1 MKRLIVMVAAAL
13 VLAVPAVQAQK
24 VNKESLLAK
33 IAKSDAEAADAKK
46 GAKAA
51 TWINRGKAYYEAAAE
66 PTKNLFGNMDAQMM
80 MLTVGQPAS
89 QEQETIGEEGNA
101 RTFEVWVYPYF
112 RAYVLNGKIAAW
124 KQTQQVADGLV
135 EQAIESYNKAY
146 EIAPKTADKVKA
158 GLKQISDFCSQEG
171 NVNLE
176 LGDFKAAAD
185 AFGLAYAAQA
195 GPAYGGAD
203 PELLYY
209 AGYLETVNGVKDPA
223 SYAKGAEYLEKAIA
237 EGYEG
242 EEGLSYYYLFYCYY
256 GQKDADPAY
265 LQKAKQTLLTG
276 LDKYPKSQ
284 RILDGLM
291 SLYTSEEGIGD
302 PADLITR
309 FDAAIAEDPDNVDM
323 WFGRGRI
330 FAALKNNDECIVSF
344 KKVAELA
351 PESFDG
357 YFWTGYFYVEKGNAL
372 NDELNNKPWTGKAAY
387 DEEQKVINDV
397 YAEAVPWFEKALE
410 FKPEDIGTVDYLKS
424 ISFRLRDREGMMEKY
439 NKYNELLQ
447 RIQGQ

>member
-1 MKRLIVMVAAAL
+1 MVAAAL
-13 VLAVPAVQAQK
+13 VLAAPAAEAQK
-24 VNKESLLAK
+24 VNKEALLAK
-33 IAKSDAEAADAKK
+33 IAKSDADVANAKK
-46 GAKAA
+46 GAKAS

-66 PTKNLFGNMDAQMM
+66 PTKSLFANMEAQMM
-80 MLTVGQPAS
+80 RLTVGEPVS
-89 QEQETIGEEGNA
+89 KEQETLGEEGN
-101 RTFEVWVYPYF
+101 TKTYEVWVYPYF
-112 RAYVLNGKIAAW
+112 RAYVLDGKIAAW
-124 KQTQQVADGLV
+124 KLTQRVADGLV
-135 EQAIESYNKAY
+135 ETAIESYAKAY
-146 EIAPKTADKVKA
+146 ELDPKSADRVKA

-195 GPAYGGAD
+195 VPAYGGAD

-209 AGYLETVNGVKDPA
+209 AGYLETVNGSKDPA
-223 SYAKGAEYLEKAIA
+223 SFAKGAEYLEKAIE

-256 GQKDADPAY
+256 GQKDADPAN

-291 SLYTSEEGIGD
+291 SLYTSEEGLGD
-302 PADLITR
+302 PADLISR
-309 FDAAIAEDPDNVDM
+309 FDAAIAEDRDNVDM
-323 WFGRGRI
+323 WFGLGRI
-330 FAALKNNDECIVSF
+330 YAALKNNDECIVAF

-351 PESFDG
+351 PDVFDG
-357 YFWTGYFYVEKGNAL
+357 YFWTGYFYVEKGNAM
-372 NDELNNKPWTGKAAY
+372 NEELNNKPWTGKAAY
-387 DEEQKVINDV
+387 DEEQKVINAV
-397 YAEAVPWFEKALE
+397 YAEAIPWFEKALE
-410 FKPEDIGTVDYLKS
+410 IKPNDLNTVDYLKS
-424 ISFRLRDREGMMEKY
+424 ISFRLRDEEGMMEKY

-447 RIQGQ
+447 QIQAQ

>member
-1 MKRLIVMVAAAL
+1 MVAAAL
-13 VLAVPAVQAQK
+13 VLAAPAAEAQK
-24 VNKESLLAK
+24 VNKEALLAK
-33 IAKSDAEAADAKK
+33 IAKSDADVANAKK
-46 GAKAA
+46 GAKAS

-66 PTKNLFGNMDAQMM
+66 PTKSLFANMEAQMM
-80 MLTVGQPAS
+80 RLTVGEPVS
-89 QEQETIGEEGNA
+89 KEQETLGEEGN
-101 RTFEVWVYPYF
+101 TKTYEVWVYPYF
-112 RAYVLNGKIAAW
+112 RAYVLDGKIAAW
-124 KQTQQVADGLV
+124 KLTQRVADGLV
-135 EQAIESYNKAY
+135 ETAIESYAKAY
-146 EIAPKTADKVKA
+146 ELDPKSADRVKA

-195 GPAYGGAD
+195 VPAYGGAD

-209 AGYLETVNGVKDPA
+209 AGYLETVNGSKDPA
-223 SYAKGAEYLEKAIA
+223 SFAKGAEYLEKAIE

-242 EEGLSYYYLFYCYY
+242 EEGLSYYYLYYCYY
-256 GQKDADPAY
+256 GQKDADPAN

-291 SLYTSEEGIGD
+291 SLYTSEEGLGD
-302 PADLITR
+302 PADLISR

-323 WFGRGRI
+323 WFGLGRI
-330 FAALKNNDECIVSF
+330 YAALKNNDECIVAF

-351 PESFDG
+351 PDVFDG
-357 YFWTGYFYVEKGNAL
+357 YFWTGYFYVEKGNAM
-372 NDELNNKPWTGKAAY
+372 NEELNNKPWTGKAAY
-387 DEEQKVINDV
+387 DEEQKVINAV
-397 YAEAVPWFEKALE
+397 YAEAIPWFEKALE
-410 FKPEDIGTVDYLKS
+410 IKPNDLNTVDYLKS
-424 ISFRLRDREGMMEKY
+424 ISFRLRDEEGMMEKY

-447 RIQGQ
+447 QIQAQ

>member
-1 MKRLIVMVAAAL
+1 MVAAAL
-13 VLAVPAVQAQK
+13 VLAAPAAEAQK
-24 VNKESLLAK
+24 VNKEALLAK
-33 IAKSDAEAADAKK
+33 IAKSDADVANAKK
-46 GAKAA
+46 GAKAS

-66 PTKNLFGNMDAQMM
+66 PTKSLFANMEAQMM
-80 MLTVGQPAS
+80 RLTVGEPVS
-89 QEQETIGEEGNA
+89 KEQETLGEEGN
-101 RTFEVWVYPYF
+101 TKTYEVWVYPYF
-112 RAYVLNGKIAAW
+112 RAYVLDGKIAAW
-124 KQTQQVADGLV
+124 KLTQRVADGLV
-135 EQAIESYNKAY
+135 ETAIESYAKAY
-146 EIAPKTADKVKA
+146 ELDPKSADRVKA

-195 GPAYGGAD
+195 VPAYGGAD

-209 AGYLETVNGVKDPA
+209 AGYLETVNGSKDPA
-223 SYAKGAEYLEKAIA
+223 SFAKGAEYLEKAIE

-256 GQKDADPAY
+256 GQKDADPAN

-291 SLYTSEEGIGD
+291 SLYTSEEGLGD
-302 PADLITR
+302 PADLISH

-323 WFGRGRI
+323 WFGLGRI
-330 FAALKNNDECIVSF
+330 YAALKNNDECIVAF

-351 PESFDG
+351 PDVFDG
-357 YFWTGYFYVEKGNAL
+357 YFWTGYFYVEKGNAM
-372 NDELNNKPWTGKAAY
+372 NEELNNKPWTGKAAY
-387 DEEQKVINDV
+387 DEEQKVINAV
-397 YAEAVPWFEKALE
+397 YAEAIPWFEKALE
-410 FKPEDIGTVDYLKS
+410 IKPNDLNTVDYLKS
-424 ISFRLRDREGMMEKY
+424 ISFRLRDEEGMMEKY

-447 RIQGQ
+447 QIQAQ

>member
-1 MKRLIVMVAAAL
+1 MVAAAL
-13 VLAVPAVQAQK
+13 VLAAPAAEAQK
-24 VNKESLLAK
+24 VNKEALLAK
-33 IAKSDAEAADAKK
+33 IAKSDADVANAKK
-46 GAKAA
+46 GAKAS

-66 PTKNLFGNMDAQMM
+66 PTKSLFANMEAQMM
-80 MLTVGQPAS
+80 RLTVGEPVS
-89 QEQETIGEEGNA
+89 KEQETLGEEGN
-101 RTFEVWVYPYF
+101 TKTYEVWVYPYF
-112 RAYVLNGKIAAW
+112 RAYVLDGKIAAW
-124 KQTQQVADGLV
+124 KLTQRVADGLV
-135 EQAIESYNKAY
+135 ETAIESYAKAY
-146 EIAPKTADKVKA
+146 ELDPKSADRVKA

-195 GPAYGGAD
+195 VPAYEGAD

-209 AGYLETVNGVKDPA
+209 AGYLETVNGSKDPA
-223 SYAKGAEYLEKAIA
+223 SFAKGAEYLEKAIE

-256 GQKDADPAY
+256 GQKDADPAN

-291 SLYTSEEGIGD
+291 SLYTSEEGLGD
-302 PADLITR
+302 PADLISR

-323 WFGRGRI
+323 WFGLGRI
-330 FAALKNNDECIVSF
+330 YAALKNNDECIVAF

-351 PESFDG
+351 PDVFDG
-357 YFWTGYFYVEKGNAL
+357 YFWTGYFYVEKGNAM
-372 NDELNNKPWTGKAAY
+372 NEELNNKPWTGKAAY
-387 DEEQKVINDV
+387 DEEQKVINAV
-397 YAEAVPWFEKALE
+397 YAEAIPWFEKALE
-410 FKPEDIGTVDYLKS
+410 IKPNDLNTVDYLKS
-424 ISFRLRDREGMMEKY
+424 ISFRLRDEEGMMEKY

-447 RIQGQ
+447 QIQAQ

>member
-1 MKRLIVMVAAAL
+1 MVAAAL
-13 VLAVPAVQAQK
+13 VLTAPAAEAQK
-24 VNKESLLAK
+24 VNKEALLAK
-33 IAKSDAEAADAKK
+33 IAKSDADVANAKK
-46 GAKAA
+46 GAKAS

-66 PTKNLFGNMDAQMM
+66 PTKSLFANMEAQMM
-80 MLTVGQPAS
+80 RLTVGEPVS
-89 QEQETIGEEGNA
+89 KEQETLGEEGN
-101 RTFEVWVYPYF
+101 TKTYEVWVYPYF
-112 RAYVLNGKIAAW
+112 RAYVLDGKIAAW
-124 KQTQQVADGLV
+124 KLTQRVADGLV
-135 EQAIESYNKAY
+135 ETAIESYAKAY
-146 EIAPKTADKVKA
+146 ELDPKSADRVKA

-195 GPAYGGAD
+195 VPAYGGAD

-209 AGYLETVNGVKDPA
+209 AGYLETVNGSKDPA
-223 SYAKGAEYLEKAIA
+223 SFAKGAEYLEKAIE

-256 GQKDADPAY
+256 GQKDADPAN

-291 SLYTSEEGIGD
+291 SLYTSEEGLGD
-302 PADLITR
+302 PADLISR

-323 WFGRGRI
+323 WFGLGRI
-330 FAALKNNDECIVSF
+330 YAALKNNDECIVAF

-351 PESFDG
+351 PDVFDG
-357 YFWTGYFYVEKGNAL
+357 YFWTGYFYVEKGNAM
-372 NDELNNKPWTGKAAY
+372 NEELNNKPWTGKAAY
-387 DEEQKVINDV
+387 DEEQKVINAV
-397 YAEAVPWFEKALE
+397 YAEAIPWFEKALE
-410 FKPEDIGTVDYLKS
+410 IKPNDLNTVDYLKS
-424 ISFRLRDREGMMEKY
+424 ISFRLRDEEGMMEKY

-447 RIQGQ
+447 QIQAQ

>member
-1 MKRLIVMVAAAL
+1 MVAAAL
-13 VLAVPAVQAQK
+13 VLAAPAAEAQK
-24 VNKESLLAK
+24 VNKEALLAK
-33 IAKSDAEAADAKK
+33 IAKSDADVANAKK
-46 GAKAA
+46 GAKAS

-66 PTKNLFGNMDAQMM
+66 PTKSLFANMEAQMM
-80 MLTVGQPAS
+80 RLTVGEPVS
-89 QEQETIGEEGNA
+89 KEQETLGEEGN
-101 RTFEVWVYPYF
+101 TKTYEVWVYPYF
-112 RAYVLNGKIAAW
+112 RAYVLDGKIAAW
-124 KQTQQVADGLV
+124 KLTQRVADGLV
-135 EQAIESYNKAY
+135 ETAIESYAKAY
-146 EIAPKTADKVKA
+146 ELDPKSADRVKA

-195 GPAYGGAD
+195 VPAYGGAD

-209 AGYLETVNGVKDPA
+209 AGYLETVNGSKDPA
-223 SYAKGAEYLEKAIA
+223 SFAKGAEYLEKAIE

-256 GQKDADPAY
+256 GQKDADPAN

-291 SLYTSEEGIGD
+291 SLYTSEEGLGD
-302 PADLITR
+302 PADLISR

-323 WFGRGRI
+323 WFGLGRI
-330 FAALKNNDECIVSF
+330 YAALKNNDECIVAF

-351 PESFDG
+351 SDVFDG
-357 YFWTGYFYVEKGNAL
+357 YFWTGYFYVEKGNAM
-372 NDELNNKPWTGKAAY
+372 NEELNNKPWTGKAAY
-387 DEEQKVINDV
+387 DEEQKVINAV
-397 YAEAVPWFEKALE
+397 YAEAIPWFEKALE
-410 FKPEDIGTVDYLKS
+410 IKPNDLNTVDYLKS
-424 ISFRLRDREGMMEKY
+424 ISFRLRDEEGMMEKY

-447 RIQGQ
+447 QIQAQ

>member
-1 MKRLIVMVAAAL
+1 MVAAAL
-13 VLAVPAVQAQK
+13 VLAAPAAAAQK
-24 VNKESLLAK
+24 VNKEALLAK
-33 IAKSDAEAADAKK
+33 IAKSDADVANAKK
-46 GAKAA
+46 GAKAS

-66 PTKNLFGNMDAQMM
+66 PTKSLFANMEAQMM
-80 MLTVGQPAS
+80 RLTVGEPVS
-89 QEQETIGEEGNA
+89 KEQETLGEEGN
-101 RTFEVWVYPYF
+101 TKTYEVWVYPYF
-112 RAYVLNGKIAAW
+112 RAYVLDGKIAAW
-124 KQTQQVADGLV
+124 KLTQRVADGLV
-135 EQAIESYNKAY
+135 ETAIESYAKAY
-146 EIAPKTADKVKA
+146 ELDPKSADRVKA

-195 GPAYGGAD
+195 VPAYGGAD

-209 AGYLETVNGVKDPA
+209 AGYLETVNGSKDPA
-223 SYAKGAEYLEKAIA
+223 SFAKGAEYLEKAIE

-256 GQKDADPAY
+256 GQKDADPAN

-291 SLYTSEEGIGD
+291 SLYTSEEGLGD
-302 PADLITR
+302 PADLISR

-323 WFGRGRI
+323 WFGLGRI
-330 FAALKNNDECIVSF
+330 YAALKNNDECIVAF

-351 PESFDG
+351 PDVFDG
-357 YFWTGYFYVEKGNAL
+357 YFWTGYFYVEKGNAM
-372 NDELNNKPWTGKAAY
+372 NEELNNKPWTGKAAY
-387 DEEQKVINDV
+387 DEEQKVINAV
-397 YAEAVPWFEKALE
+397 YAEAIPWFEKALE
-410 FKPEDIGTVDYLKS
+410 IKPNDLNTVDYLKS
-424 ISFRLRDREGMMEKY
+424 ISFRLRDEEGMMEKY

-447 RIQGQ
+447 QIQAQ

>member
-1 MKRLIVMVAAAL
+1 MVAAAL
-13 VLAVPAVQAQK
+13 VLAAPAAEAQK
-24 VNKESLLAK
+24 VNKEALLAK
-33 IAKSDAEAADAKK
+33 IAKSDADVANAKK
-46 GAKAA
+46 GAKAS

-66 PTKNLFGNMDAQMM
+66 PTKSLFANMEAQMM
-80 MLTVGQPAS
+80 RLTVGEPVS
-89 QEQETIGEEGNA
+89 KEQETLGEEGN
-101 RTFEVWVYPYF
+101 TKTYEVWVYPYF
-112 RAYVLNGKIAAW
+112 RAYVLDGKIAAW
-124 KQTQQVADGLV
+124 KLTQRVADGLV
-135 EQAIESYNKAY
+135 ETAIESYAKAY
-146 EIAPKTADKVKA
+146 ELDPKSAARVKA

-195 GPAYGGAD
+195 VPAYGGAD

-209 AGYLETVNGVKDPA
+209 AGYLETVNGSKDPA
-223 SYAKGAEYLEKAIA
+223 SFAKGAEYLEKAIE

-256 GQKDADPAY
+256 GQKDADPAN

-291 SLYTSEEGIGD
+291 SLYTSEEGLGD
-302 PADLITR
+302 PADLISR

-323 WFGRGRI
+323 WFGLGRI
-330 FAALKNNDECIVSF
+330 YAALKNNDECIVAF

-351 PESFDG
+351 PDVFDG
-357 YFWTGYFYVEKGNAL
+357 YFWTGYFYVEKGNAM
-372 NDELNNKPWTGKAAY
+372 NEELNNKPWTGKAAY
-387 DEEQKVINDV
+387 DEEQKVINAV
-397 YAEAVPWFEKALE
+397 YAEAIPWFEKALE
-410 FKPEDIGTVDYLKS
+410 IKPNDLNTVDYLKS
-424 ISFRLRDREGMMEKY
+424 ISFRLRDEEGMMEKY

-447 RIQGQ
+447 QIQAQ

>member
-1 MKRLIVMVAAAL
+1 MVAAAL
-13 VLAVPAVQAQK
+13 VLAAPAAEAQK
-24 VNKESLLAK
+24 GNKEALLAK
-33 IAKSDAEAADAKK
+33 IAKSDADVANAKK
-46 GAKAA
+46 GAKAS

-66 PTKNLFGNMDAQMM
+66 PTKSLFANMEAQMM
-80 MLTVGQPAS
+80 RLTVGEPVS
-89 QEQETIGEEGNA
+89 KEQETLGEEGN
-101 RTFEVWVYPYF
+101 TKTYEVWVYPYF
-112 RAYVLNGKIAAW
+112 RAYVLDGKIAAW
-124 KQTQQVADGLV
+124 KLTQRVADGLV
-135 EQAIESYNKAY
+135 ETAIESYAKAY
-146 EIAPKTADKVKA
+146 ELDPKSADRVKA

-195 GPAYGGAD
+195 VPAYGGAD
-203 PELLYY
+203 PELRYY
-209 AGYLETVNGVKDPA
+209 AGYLETGNGSKEPA
-223 SYAKGAEYLEKAIA
+223 SFAKGAEYLEKAIE

-256 GQKDADPAY
+256 GQKDADPAN

-291 SLYTSEEGIGD
+291 SLYTSEEGLGD
-302 PADLITR
+302 PADLISR

-323 WFGRGRI
+323 WFGLGRI
-330 FAALKNNDECIVSF
+330 YAALKNNDECIVAF

-351 PESFDG
+351 PDVFDG
-357 YFWTGYFYVEKGNAL
+357 YFWTGYFYVEKGNAM
-372 NDELNNKPWTGKAAY
+372 NEELNNKPWTGKAAY
-387 DEEQKVINDV
+387 DEEQKVINAV
-397 YAEAVPWFEKALE
+397 YAEAIPWFEKALE
-410 FKPEDIGTVDYLKS
+410 IKPNDLNTVDYLKS
-424 ISFRLRDREGMMEKY
+424 ISFRLRDEEGMMEKY

-447 RIQGQ
+447 QIQAQ

>member
-1 MKRLIVMVAAAL
+1 MVAAAL
-13 VLAVPAVQAQK
+13 VLAAPAAEAQK
-24 VNKESLLAK
+24 VNKEALLAK
-33 IAKSDAEAADAKK
+33 IAKSDADVANAKK
-46 GAKAA
+46 GAKAS

-66 PTKNLFGNMDAQMM
+66 PTKSLFANMEAQMM
-80 MLTVGQPAS
+80 RLTVGEPVS
-89 QEQETIGEEGNA
+89 KEQETLGEEGN
-101 RTFEVWVYPYF
+101 TKTYEVWVYPYF
-112 RAYVLNGKIAAW
+112 RAYVLDGKIAAW
-124 KQTQQVADGLV
+124 KLTQRVADGLV
-135 EQAIESYNKAY
+135 ETAIESYAKAY
-146 EIAPKTADKVKA
+146 ELVPKSADRVKA

-195 GPAYGGAD
+195 VPAYGGAD

-209 AGYLETVNGVKDPA
+209 AGYLETVNGSKDPA
-223 SYAKGAEYLEKAIA
+223 SFAKGAEYLEKAIE

-256 GQKDADPAY
+256 GQKDADPAN

-291 SLYTSEEGIGD
+291 SLYTSEEGLGD
-302 PADLITR
+302 PADLISR

-323 WFGRGRI
+323 WFGLGRI
-330 FAALKNNDECIVSF
+330 YAALKNNDECIVAF

-351 PESFDG
+351 PDVFDG
-357 YFWTGYFYVEKGNAL
+357 YFWTGYFYVEKGNAM
-372 NDELNNKPWTGKAAY
+372 NEELNNKPWTGKAAY
-387 DEEQKVINDV
+387 DEEQKVINAV
-397 YAEAVPWFEKALE
+397 YAEAIPWFEKALE
-410 FKPEDIGTVDYLKS
+410 IKPNDLNTVDYLKS
-424 ISFRLRDREGMMEKY
+424 ISFRLRDEEGMMEKY

-447 RIQGQ
+447 QIQAQ

>member
-1 MKRLIVMVAAAL
+1 MVAAAL
-13 VLAVPAVQAQK
+13 VLAAPAAEAQK
-24 VNKESLLAK
+24 VNKEALLAK
-33 IAKSDAEAADAKK
+33 IAKSDADVANAKK
-46 GAKAA
+46 GAKAS

-66 PTKNLFGNMDAQMM
+66 PTKSLFANMEAQMM
-80 MLTVGQPAS
+80 RLTVGEPVS
-89 QEQETIGEEGNA
+89 KEQETLGEEGN
-101 RTFEVWVYPYF
+101 TKTYEVWVYPYF
-112 RAYVLNGKIAAW
+112 RAYVLDGKIAAW
-124 KQTQQVADGLV
+124 KLTQRVADGLV
-135 EQAIESYNKAY
+135 ETAIESYAKAY
-146 EIAPKTADKVKA
+146 ELDPKSADRVKA

-195 GPAYGGAD
+195 VPAYGGAD

-209 AGYLETVNGVKDPA
+209 AGYLETVNGSKDPA
-223 SYAKGAEYLEKAIA
+223 SFAKGAEYLEKAIE

-256 GQKDADPAY
+256 GQKDADPAN

-291 SLYTSEEGIGD
+291 SLYTSEEGLGD
-302 PADLITR
+302 PADLISR

-323 WFGRGRI
+323 WFGLGRI
-330 FAALKNNDECIVSF
+330 YAALKNNDECIVAV

-351 PESFDG
+351 PDVFDG
-357 YFWTGYFYVEKGNAL
+357 YFWTGYFYVEKGNAM
-372 NDELNNKPWTGKAAY
+372 NEELNNKPWTGKAAY
-387 DEEQKVINDV
+387 DEEQKVINAV
-397 YAEAVPWFEKALE
+397 YAEAIPWFEKALE
-410 FKPEDIGTVDYLKS
+410 IKPNDLNTVDYLKS
-424 ISFRLRDREGMMEKY
+424 ISFRLRDEEGMMEKY

-447 RIQGQ
+447 QIQAQ